1 MEGDIL
7 VGTGPLVRKRARA
20 RTKNGRW
27 RKKRSDAGKKR
38 GKRMSR
44 DTQFMNY
51 AMLVH
56 NEILAIENE
65 GLKNNWNNIDIYR
78 RQQEIM
84 ARRAYDL
91 VLHAVENVDMVDLAR
106 LFRQE
111 IAERIPDMIEPPKEQ
126 GP

>member
-1 MEGDIL
+1 
-7 VGTGPLVRKRARA
+7 
-20 RTKNGRW
+20 
-27 RKKRSDAGKKR
+27 
-38 GKRMSR
+38 MSR

-111 IAERIPDMIEPPKEQ
+111 IAERIPDMTELPKDQEQKYMYFIDNGDCHGSQALEGLEPLPKEKE
-126 GP
+126 